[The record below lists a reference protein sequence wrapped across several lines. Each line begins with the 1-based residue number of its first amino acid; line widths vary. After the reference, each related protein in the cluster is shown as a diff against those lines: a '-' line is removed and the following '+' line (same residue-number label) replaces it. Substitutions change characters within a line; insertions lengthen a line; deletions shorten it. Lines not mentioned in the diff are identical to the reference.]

1 MGKSI
6 VRYLCC
12 LMILIWG
19 FGLSVDGGIVDIR
32 NIVERYNVLSTD
44 TLYDMGLKYAKNN
57 RTDSALVCFTIIANR
72 LGDDK
77 KEEELKTI
85 CKSMHSAA
93 SIYYS
98 NCDYERALELLL
110 QALGI
115 CDKIGYDE
123 FVSKV
128 YNSIGNVHASF
139 KEYDVSK
146 RYFLLAYKHIS
157 DEAIMPSI
165 LNNIGTLYC
174 CENKFD
180 SALYYLERS
189 HKYYIKNNDTVLY
202 KLFSN
207 IGLMNHRLYKFD
219 TALYYYREGL
229 RNAIKLEKNDG
240 IASILSNIGQMY
252 YDMPL
257 YDSALVYL
265 TRSNEVA
272 EVNGNLPLVMD
283 NYKYLSIIEER
294 LHNYKKALE
303 YDRKYVLLNDSIYNI
318 SKYSS
323 INEKQFVYEMSKVDK
338 QIKEMSAEQA
348 LKENKIIMQRRTQV
362 AMIVIILIAAIFLVI
377 LFRKNSTLNNA
388 YNKLVTRTLE
398 IVQVEKSNKQIRQE
412 YEETISIQKGH
423 IDRLTSMLEKD
434 NSEIVGG
441 GNDILKRVYPLKD
454 EDKNNILS
462 AIENVMDDS
471 SVFCN
476 SDFSLEILADM
487 INSNSNY
494 VSQVIN
500 DTFGKNFRAY
510 INEYRIKEAL
520 RLLSSSEHSRY
531 SIETISEMVGFKS
544 KSTFN
549 KLFLKTTG
557 VTPSFYF
564 KSIHSNNE

>member
-6 VRYLCC
+6 VRCFCC
-12 LMILIWG
+12 LMILIG
-19 FGLSVDGGIVDIR
+19 GAGLSADGGIIDIR

-44 TLYDMGLKYAKNN
+44 TLYEMGLKYAKDD
-57 RTDSALVCFTIIANR
+57 RTDSALVCFIIVANR

-77 KEEELKTI
+77 NVEELKTI

-98 NCDYERALELLL
+98 KCDYDKSLELLL
-110 QALGI
+110 QALLI

-123 FVSKV
+123 FVSRV
-128 YNSIGNVHASF
+128 YNSIGNVHALF

-146 RYFLLAYKHIS
+146 HYFFLAYKNIRN
-157 DEAIMPSI
+157 EEIMPSI

-174 CENKFD
+174 CENNFD

-207 IGLMNHRLYKFD
+207 IGLINHRLYKFD
-219 TALYYYREGL
+219 TALYYYNEGL
-229 RNAIKLEKNDG
+229 NNAIKLEKNDG

-265 TRSNEVA
+265 TKSNEIA
-272 EVNGNLPLVMD
+272 EINGNLPLVMD
-283 NYKYLSIIEER
+283 NYKYLSLIEER
-294 LHNYKKALE
+294 LHNYRKALE
-303 YDRKYVLLNDSIYNI
+303 YDRKYVLLNDSIYNV
-318 SKYSS
+318 SKYSN
-323 INEKQFVYEMSKVDK
+323 INEKQFIYEMSKFDQ

-348 LKENKIIMQRRTQV
+348 LRENKIIMQRRTQV
-362 AMIVIILIAAIFLVI
+362 AMIIIILIAAIFLVI

-388 YNKLVTRTLE
+388 YNKLATKTLE

-412 YEETISIQKGH
+412 YEETIRIQKEH
-423 IDRLTSMLEKD
+423 IDRLTSIVEKE
-434 NSEIVGG
+434 NSEIV

-462 AIENVMDDS
+462 AIENVMEDS

-476 SDFSLEILADM
+476 SDFSLEILANM

-564 KSIHSNNE
+564 KSIHLKGE